1 MATNLQTPGESV
13 CPYLGLLKDP
23 ATSLTYPSAECY
35 CHRTQ
40 PAAVPSFEQQLSSC
54 LTEQYTSCRIYKA
67 QTEHRMPEELEMKV
81 KRRRKGRKKPFP
93 LIILAVTLICILI
106 ALIAY
111 FQPDKKDD
119 TLMVSS
125 PTMLTAPTSLAFSI
139 ITQRNAIA
147 TNSPTEAPS
156 PSHQPKPS
164 ITPTEI
170 REGHYLETPFGKEQ
184 LFIVHH
190 VSPGESLL
198 FLATQY
204 NTTPDIIKAVN
215 YQLIVPIWVDSILII
230 PLDCIDLAGL
240 PAFEA
245 FQITENG
252 LTLRELAEGL
262 AIDVE
267 ALVDYN
273 NIPADECLLNGEWV
287 LIPRANN
294 Q

>member
-1 MATNLQTPGESV
+1 MADNLQNPEDSI
-13 CPYLGLLKDP
+13 CPYLGLFKDP
-23 ATSLTYPSAECY
+23 VTSLTYPSTINC
-35 CHRTQ
+35 CHHTQ
-40 PAAVPSFEQQLSSC
+40 PPAVPSLEQQLSYC
-54 LTEQYTSCRIYKA
+54 LTEQYASCVVFKA
-67 QTEHRMPEELEMKV
+67 QAKQNMPEELKTKAWR
-81 KRRRKGRKKPFP
+81 KRKCRKKSFH
-93 LIILAVTLICILI
+93 LIILAVLLVCILI

-111 FQPDKKDD
+111 FQQNKQDD
-119 TLMVSS
+119 TLMIPSQ
-125 PTMLTAPTSLAFSI
+125 TMPATPTSLAVSL
-139 ITQRNAIA
+139 ITPRSALA
-147 TNSPTEAPS
+147 TYSVTEAPTLT
-156 PSHQPKPS
+156 PQPKPS
-164 ITPTEI
+164 LTPTEI

-184 LFIVHH
+184 LFIVHR
-190 VSPGESLL
+190 VNPGESLL
-198 FLATQY
+198 FLATQH
-204 NTTPDIIKAVN
+204 NTTPEIIKAVN